1 MERRSGDCDTEA
13 IRAANREN
21 VVVVVLGRCAQ
32 DMRAALDSLAAAN
45 LLTLV
50 LDHHRLLASLS
61 STASSTASSAGA
73 TPVLRLTWADDD
85 VTPILVWRLRR
96 SLGVRSA
103 ALIRGS
109 GAVTA
114 GAAESFRLSVV
125 REGLRLTPDLRLD
138 ADPPVVA
145 AAVRESGAP
154 AVHLATT
161 AVEALDVIIALD
173 AAGWVGVVL
182 LSSLASDAKV
192 FADRLDGL
200 ADGALFTRV
209 EVEPGTHRT
218 ASKRGSDAIRR
229 ASPWRWAR
237 RTKCPTSTTALLAL
251 GGRRAAHGGVRCG
264 WCAPSRPLQY
274 LRGVAG
280 RAGRWRSG
288 SVALLQHGP
297 ASGRPGH

>member
-1 MERRSGDCDTEA
+1 M
-13 IRAANREN
+13 
-21 VVVVVLGRCAQ
+21 
-32 DMRAALDSLAAAN
+32 
-45 LLTLV
+45 
-50 LDHHRLLASLS
+50 
-61 STASSTASSAGA
+61 
-73 TPVLRLTWADDD
+73 LRLTWADDD

-209 EVEPGTHRT
+209 ELAPDPPDRFQAWQRRYT
-218 ASKRGSDAIRR
+218 ARFSLAVGAQDEV
-229 ASPWRWAR
+229 PHLYD
-237 RTKCPTSTTALLAL
+237 ALLAL
-251 GGRRAAHGGVRCG
+251 VDGVRRTAG
-264 WCAPSRPLQY
+264 FDADGA
-274 LRGVAG
+274 LRLDRYSIYAALRDGQAGGVAG
-280 RAGRWRSG
+280 PLRFSNTDRRRGDRDIE
-288 SVALLQHGP
+288 VTVTLLQVQG
-297 ASGRPGH
+297 AALQTVEQTE